1 MSFTIRPATRADLDG
16 IVAVHRAA
24 AGVMAGALARAPEE
38 ITPAYAEHALA
49 SDICLVAVQPDGTV
63 VGEIHARR
71 ETIALFAHVLG
82 GLTVAVRPDRQG
94 QGVGSRLFEA
104 LIAWAR
110 AAQPE
115 ILRIELAAGAGN
127 PGAVRL
133 YERLGFK
140 HEGRQVARGRLPDG
154 RFEDDILMGML
165 LV

>member
-1 MSFTIRPATRADLDG
+1 MSFTIRTATSADCDA
-16 IVAVHRAA
+16 IVALHRAA
-24 AGVMAGALARAPEE
+24 AVTPGALARAPEE
-38 ITPAYAEHALA
+38 VTPAYADHAVA
-49 SDICLVAVQPDGTV
+49 SDICLVAVEPDGFV
-63 VGEIHARR
+63 CGEIHAKR

-82 GLTVAVRPDRQG
+82 GLTVAVHPDRQG
-94 QGVGSRLFEA
+94 QGIGSRLFEA
-104 LIAWAR
+104 LIAWAKT
-110 AAQPE
+110 AEPE

-165 LV
+165 L

>member
-1 MSFTIRPATRADLDG
+1 MSFTIRPATPADRDG
-16 IVAVHRAA
+16 IVAVHQAA
-24 AGVMAGALARAPEE
+24 ATTPGNLARAPEE
-38 ITPAYAEHALA
+38 VTPAYGDYAIT
-49 SDICLVAVQPDGTV
+49 SDICLVAVGADGAV

-82 GLTVAVRPDRQG
+82 GLTVAVHPKRQG
-94 QGVGSRLFEA
+94 QGIGSKLFEA

-133 YERLGFK
+133 YERLGFQ

-165 LV
+165 L